1 MNEQRE
7 RIDKIDENILKLYAE
22 RMEISREIGR
32 IKAEKGLPVYDAARE
47 GEILQRAR
55 QAGAEELYKVI
66 LAESKKMQSRL
77 FK

>member
-1 MNEQRE
+1 MKEQRE
-7 RIDKIDENILKLYAE
+7 QINRIDEEILKLYAE
-22 RMEISREIGR
+22 RMKISEEIGR

-47 GEILQRAR
+47 DEILKRAR
-55 QAGAEELYKVI
+55 DAGAEELYKVI